1 MKINFIHQINM
12 VLFFTVCFA
21 IKSTQAQ
28 NDSTTTL
35 PIAAKEKVEITAE
48 VNYLK
53 HYLWR
58 AILFGSDDV
67 SQPSVAIGYKHFFV
81 NLGCNINYIPKNLPE
96 EFYSK
101 KVMYDEQDV
110 EIGYGNSIKKLD
122 YEIKTMAYYYFNQ
135 IGSPNTKE
143 ASLKLSYPVIK
154 NITAFTETVV
164 DIQSYKGS
172 VYNNT
177 GTTWEYSH
185 KKNDFLL
192 QANAGFGSNKF
203 TAAYFGTEEDAAGLL
218 YWGGKAAITHNF
230 KNFYCTLAGEYNV
243 YANKSVK
250 VATDI
255 NNTSNFILTLGKAF

>member
-1 MKINFIHQINM
+1 MKIKLIYQINM
-12 VLFFTVCFA
+12 VLFFTFCI

-28 NDSTTTL
+28 NDSIAKP
-35 PIAAKEKVEITAE
+35 PIARKEKIEITAE
-48 VNYLK
+48 VNYMK
-53 HYLWR
+53 RYLWR
-58 AILFGSDDV
+58 AILFGNNDV

-81 NLGCNINYIPKNLPE
+81 NLGSNINYIPKNLPD

-101 KVMYDEQDV
+101 KVMYDEQDI

-122 YEIKTMAYYYFNQ
+122 YEVKTMAYYYFNQ

-164 DIQSYKGS
+164 DIQAYKGS

-177 GTTWEYSH
+177 GAVWEYSH

-192 QANAGFGSNKF
+192 QANTGFGSNKF
-203 TAAYFGTEEDAAGLL
+203 TAAYFGTEEDSGGLL
-218 YWGGKAAITHNF
+218 YLGSKAAVTHNF
-230 KNFYCTLAGEYNV
+230 KNFYCCISGEYNV
-243 YANKSVK
+243 YTNKQVK
-250 VATDI
+250 IATEI
-255 NNTSNFILTLGKAF
+255 NNTSNFTITLGKEF